1 MKVIINQKQF
11 LELMQSAMITAN
23 REVITKLD
31 DLEQAIYSLN
41 LRGVLLDKNEITNE
55 VNKINNHYKS
65 RKIGLK

>member
-1 MKVIINQKQF
+1 
-11 LELMQSAMITAN
+11 MITAN